1 MAPPACWAARIGLGR
16 ADGDHQDPPVAGLL
30 YRRTAHPLG
39 TPPHSASSPAL
50 ALGNP
55 VQSHSRSIAIPSIS
69 CLTAPLVPTHPP
81 DYPTAS
87 KTRARSVHERLLLYA
102 ALTISTTTRH
112 RGPPTSPLRGYRTL
126 HPATF
131 IGIKP
136 SLSLSLASH
145 PLSERHGY
153 IPSVDS
159 G

>member
-1 MAPPACWAARIGLGR
+1 MAHNLARWTARIGLGEQLVTTKTLR
-16 ADGDHQDPPVAGLL
+16 RRFFSIAGRL
-30 YRRTAHPLG
+30 PIG
-39 TPPHSASSPAL
+39 TPVDPASATAL

-55 VQSHSRSIAIPSIS
+55 VQSRSRSIAIPSIS

-87 KTRARSVHERLLLYA
+87 KIRARSVHERLLLYA

-136 SLSLSLASH
+136 SPSLSLASH